1 MKRVALK
8 RGTKTLKRSCFKRKT
23 TPTGRV
29 LPKKKLGSSGAKNKR
44 VGGKKKLPSIKT
56 MRNKCDKLLTP
67 IIKLMFPYCIFTGEP
82 TEVAHHAIKKS
93 TSSSLRYYLPN
104 LIPLT
109 HKAHMRL
116 HADEI
121 LWTGKLIEIKGM
133 DWWKDLMSKKETYT
147 KCDVHFYIEQYERLS
162 YIQEKLQSEKP
173 VV

>member
-1 MKRVALK
+1 MKRTALK
-8 RGTKTLKRSCFKRKT
+8 RKTPLKTRTPPRSSKMPLRASKPKKT
-23 TPTGRV
+23 TKGTRR
-29 LPKKKLGSSGAKNKR
+29 KKS
-44 VGGKKKLPSIKT
+44 KLPTVKS

-67 IIKLMFPYCIFTGEP
+67 IIKKMYPYCIFTGEP

-133 DWWKDLMSKKETYT
+133 DWWRDLMRKKDEYT
-147 KCDVHFYIEQYERLS
+147 KCDVHYYIAEHERLTEIYNS
-162 YIQEKLQSEKP
+162 LYDKM
-173 VV
+173 